1 MLHLRKTPFA
11 IFVFNISGRDFK
23 RFKSFVTII
32 GFLLHRYQIP
42 SKMKVIIFLDQTIN
56 ELNKVSGGVGKSLL
70 AKSIGFVRSVCDISG
85 KNFKHSYDHKYQNA
99 DEHTNII
106 CINDLKQNEDIENF
120 FVDTTD
126 VFTINPKHKKEIV
139 IQQRYMPKFLF
150 TSNYV
155 MRRPDGYSS
164 ARRMLEAEFSDY
176 YGSHRTVQ
184 QDFNHHFFDEWN
196 DGQWSDFYMFLIF
209 CVSYYLKYGLIQ
221 PPAINLNQRL
231 LISEVGLELIEFLD
245 EKFLLKPK
253 HHKKELY
260 KEFVTGGYINN
271 RYNPTQ
277 RTFTIKLKKYLDYKN
292 ISYKETPTN
301 TKAYIEIISEDD
313 PIHYTV
319 FEDVDT
325 DYRTVDSLNK
335 MTRLVNKMVKYFEK
349 PENTVLALDFETTG
363 KDPLSDVPISL
374 ALSFEPKTGYNIIL
388 SNNPTKRNELI
399 KPLLPFL
406 QSESITKV
414 FHNAKFD
421 LKFMWKLGIKLSG
434 NIHDTMV
441 MDYLYDPTTKAHGLK
456 KVSMRHLNYKMITFE
471 EMTNGRTINEVETK
485 RLTNYA
491 VEDAD
496 ITLQLYQFLTDK
508 LK

>member
-1 MLHLRKTPFA
+1 
-11 IFVFNISGRDFK
+11 
-23 RFKSFVTII
+23 
-32 GFLLHRYQIP
+32 
-42 SKMKVIIFLDQTIN
+42 
-56 ELNKVSGGVGKSLL
+56 
-70 AKSIGFVRSVCDISG
+70 
-85 KNFKHSYDHKYQNA
+85 
-99 DEHTNII
+99 
-106 CINDLKQNEDIENF
+106 
-120 FVDTTD
+120 
-126 VFTINPKHKKEIV
+126 
-139 IQQRYMPKFLF
+139 
-150 TSNYV
+150 
-155 MRRPDGYSS
+155 
-164 ARRMLEAEFSDY
+164 
-176 YGSHRTVQ
+176 
-184 QDFNHHFFDEWN
+184 
-196 DGQWSDFYMFLIF
+196 
-209 CVSYYLKYGLIQ
+209 
-221 PPAINLNQRL
+221 
-231 LISEVGLELIEFLD
+231 
-245 EKFLLKPK
+245 
-253 HHKKELY
+253 
-260 KEFVTGGYINN
+260 YINN

-441 MDYLYDPTTKAHGLK
+441 MDYLYDPT
-456 KVSMRHLNYKMITFE
+456 
-471 EMTNGRTINEVETK
+471 
-485 RLTNYA
+485 
-491 VEDAD
+491 
-496 ITLQLYQFLTDK
+496 
-508 LK
+508 